1 MINYQKK
8 KILVKDS
15 NITIIR
21 HPAKGKHNETT
32 IAIVN
37 YAIPLARVLKK
48 GAEDISVSAIKAAT
62 DAVSGFQ
69 TTVKFNGNM
78 VSPALLFT
86 IKTKTERRGDDT
98 PNQELADRLVVVKAD
113 ARASALAAKAIEGF
127 MNFFMDRSKSLAPIA
142 EVCKNYSIRETTYF
156 KKA

>member
-8 KILVKDS
+8 KILVRDS

-21 HPAKGKHNETT
+21 HPAKGKHNEIT

-48 GAEDISVSAIKAAT
+48 GAEDISISAIKAVT
-62 DAVSGFQ
+62 DATSSFQ
-69 TTVKFNGNM
+69 TPVKFNGNM
-78 VSPALLFT
+78 ENPALLFT

-113 ARASALAAKAIEGF
+113 ARASALAARTVEGF
-127 MNFFMDRSKSLAPIA
+127 MNFFVDRSKSLAPIA
-142 EVCKNYSIRETTYF
+142 KVYKNYSIRETTYF
-156 KKA
+156 KKT